1 MRASRRA
8 SCSFCELRDHV
19 ETLPSPPML
28 SAPDEAS
35 RPPKGVGRAKGSD
48 ATENALDEEGSTVL
62 DEARTNLAIRR
73 RSAPLVNRIVQF
85 VALATACGCSSRI
98 APNSNR
104 SLEASLIDGSTL
116 DVVEGPISDASALGA
131 AKAGATSGSEARA
144 TDTPDAAACVAP
156 STVGDAGSCAD
167 RTAKAW
173 GLVQAAESQALS
185 DLSCQADSECVFV
198 SNSTNC
204 SFGCG
209 VLLSKA
215 GSAKLACAID
225 QANATVCANFT
236 QDGCRPIVPPCVA
249 PAACGLGACVTGQC
263 QDFPPAA
270 WDSLTVDE
278 HSGNSISLPPRCSPG
293 GSCSLW
299 TVTPDARVVVVN
311 AAGTHT
317 ATMSPA
323 DFATADSIL
332 RSEPFR
338 RRVVSASTCDP
349 SSGGPT
355 IVFEVTHGGSPCLI
369 GLDVSGC
376 VLVGPTGNDAQRL
389 FNTVTPY

>member
-1 MRASRRA
+1 MSTRATIRSHQRG
-8 SCSFCELRDHV
+8 LRQ
-19 ETLPSPPML
+19 T
-28 SAPDEAS
+28 
-35 RPPKGVGRAKGSD
+35 
-48 ATENALDEEGSTVL
+48 
-62 DEARTNLAIRR
+62 RR

-85 VALATACGCSSRI
+85 VALATACGCSWRI
-98 APNSNR
+98 APNADR

-116 DVVEGPISDASALGA
+116 DVVEAPIGDTSALDA
-131 AKAGATSGSEARA
+131 AEAGATNGSEARA
-144 TDTPDAAACVAP
+144 TDNPDDAPCVVSGA
-156 STVGDAGSCAD
+156 VGDAGSCTE
-167 RTAKAW
+167 RTTKAW
-173 GLVQAAESQALS
+173 ALVQPAESQGSS
-185 DLSCQADSECVFV
+185 DLSCQADSECAFV
-198 SNSTNC
+198 SNSTKC

-209 VLLSKA
+209 VLLSQA
-215 GSAKLACAID
+215 GAAKLACAID
-225 QANATVCANFT
+225 QANATVCANFI
-236 QDGCRPIVPPCVA
+236 QDGCRPLVPPCPP
-249 PAACGLGACVTGQC
+249 PAACGLGACVAGQC
-263 QDFPPAA
+263 QSFPPAA

-278 HSGNSISLPPRCSPG
+278 HSGNGISLPPRCSPG

-317 ATMSPA
+317 ATISPA

-349 SSGGPT
+349 PSGGPT
-355 IVFEVTHGGSPCLI
+355 IVFEVTRGGSTCLI